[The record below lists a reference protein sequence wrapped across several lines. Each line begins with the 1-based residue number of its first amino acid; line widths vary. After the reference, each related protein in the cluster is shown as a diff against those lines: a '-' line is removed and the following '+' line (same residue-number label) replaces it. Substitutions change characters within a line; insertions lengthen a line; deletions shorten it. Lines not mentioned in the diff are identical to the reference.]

1 MASVKRRL
9 TREESSVVLGEDQ
22 VAELKEAFDLFDK
35 DRTGFI
41 KKDALKATLKQFGVF
56 VLEDQLDQMYAEA
69 DTTKSGAIGFPEF
82 MSMMSR
88 RMKQTSNEQILTNA
102 FRTFDQEG
110 LGYIPTKDLSK
121 VLTTLGD
128 KLTDAELQ
136 ELLSIS
142 ENEQKQVKYD
152 LFVNTLFAKK

>member
-22 VAELKEAFDLFDK
+22 VAELKEAFELFDK
-35 DRTGFI
+35 ERKGSI
-41 KKDALKATLKQFGVF
+41 SKEALKTTLKQFSVF
-56 VLEDQLDQMYAEA
+56 VMEDQLDQMFAEA
-69 DTTKSGAIGFPEF
+69 NTTKSGGIDFPEF

-88 RMKQTSNEQILTNA
+88 RMKQTSNEQILLNA
-102 FRTFDQEG
+102 FKTFDPEG
-110 LGYIPTKDLSK
+110 LGYIPTRDLSK
-121 VLTTLGD
+121 ALTTLGD
-128 KLTDAELQ
+128 KLSDEELK

-142 ENEQKQVKYD
+142 ENDQKQIKYD

>member
-1 MASVKRRL
+1 MASTKRRL
-9 TREESSVVLGEDQ
+9 NREESSVVLGEDQ
-22 VAELKEAFDLFDK
+22 VAELKEAFELFDK

-41 KKDALKATLKQFGVF
+41 KKDALKTTLKQFGVF
-56 VLEDQLDQMYAEA
+56 VMEDQLDAMFAEA

-88 RMKQTSNEQILTNA
+88 RMKQTSNEQILMNA
-102 FRTFDQEG
+102 FRTFDPENN
-110 LGYIPTKDLSK
+110 GYIPTKDLSK
-121 VLTTLGD
+121 ALTTLGD

-152 LFVNTLFAKK
+152 LFVNTLFSKK